1 MCNQDT
7 TGLIWFTKNL
17 RVLDNY
23 TLQRAAA
30 DNNRLIGVFFLDPR
44 DYEPTP
50 FGFKKTERFRAK
62 FLLESVA
69 QLRDSLK
76 EMNISLW
83 VVHGKP
89 EATIPVL
96 INDLDIQSI
105 YLQKEWTREEADV
118 LRGVQK
124 RLPEHIKIK
133 EIFDQFLFHPED
145 IPFSEMTI
153 PKVFTDFRKAC
164 EKEALVRPE
173 AAEINSFSESNLL
186 HHAPELPTLE
196 DLGFKS
202 FEKDTRSAFPFAGG
216 EKEAQKRLNYYF
228 FQTKKLGYY
237 KKTRNGLVGT
247 DYSSKFSPW
256 LANGSISARQVYWQ
270 VLDFEKQYLK
280 NQSTYWLIFELI
292 WRDYFKYIS
301 LKYRDK
307 IFLQGGILE
316 KEYLWRNNQNEFNSW
331 IKGTT
336 KEAFVNANMLELK
349 HSGWMS
355 NRGRQNVA
363 SYLAKELQIDW
374 RWGAA
379 YFEAMLLDYD
389 VHSNYGNWMY
399 VAGVGND
406 PRDRKFN
413 VRLQSERYDPS
424 GNYQN
429 TWLQKTLFE

>member
-1 MCNQDT
+1 
-7 TGLIWFTKNL
+7 
-17 RVLDNY
+17 
-23 TLQRAAA
+23 
-30 DNNRLIGVFFLDPR
+30 
-44 DYEPTP
+44 
-50 FGFKKTERFRAK
+50 
-62 FLLESVA
+62 
-69 QLRDSLK
+69 
-76 EMNISLW
+76 
-83 VVHGKP
+83 
-89 EATIPVL
+89 
-96 INDLDIQSI
+96 
-105 YLQKEWTREEADV
+105 
-118 LRGVQK
+118 
-124 RLPEHIKIK
+124 
-133 EIFDQFLFHPED
+133 
-145 IPFSEMTI
+145 
-153 PKVFTDFRKAC
+153 
-164 EKEALVRPE
+164 
-173 AAEINSFSESNLL
+173 
-186 HHAPELPTLE
+186 
-196 DLGFKS
+196 LGFKS

-307 IFLQGGILE
+307 LFLQGGILE

-413 VRLQSERYDPS
+413 VRLQSERYDPG

>member
-1 MCNQDT
+1 MPSEHK

-23 TLQRAAA
+23 TLHRAAE
-30 DNNRLIGVFFLDPR
+30 DNDRLIGVFFFDRR

-50 FGFKKTERFRAK
+50 YGFKKTERFRAK
-62 FLLESVA
+62 FLLESLA
-69 QLRDSLK
+69 QLRDSLQ
-76 EMNISLW
+76 EINISLW
-83 VVHGKP
+83 VVHGKAEETMP
-89 EATIPVL
+89 EL
-96 INDLDIQSI
+96 IKDLNIQSI

-118 LRGVQK
+118 LHSVQK
-124 RLPEHIKIK
+124 SLPEHIKIK
-133 EIFDQFLFHPED
+133 EIFDQFLFHPQD

-173 AAEINSFSESNLL
+173 ASEIIALPKNNLL
-186 HHAPELPTLE
+186 HNTPELPTLE

-216 EKEAQKRLNYYF
+216 EKVAQKRLNYYF

-237 KKTRNGLVGT
+237 KKTRNGLLGT

-256 LANGSISARQVYWQ
+256 LANGSLSARQVYWQ
-270 VLDFEKQYLK
+270 VLDFEKQYFK

-307 IFLQGGILE
+307 IFLQGGILQ
-316 KEYLWRNNQNEFNSW
+316 KKYAWTSNLNKFNSW
-331 IKGTT
+331 INGTT
-336 KEAFVNANMLELK
+336 KEPFVNANMLELK
-349 HSGWMS
+349 NSGWMS

-374 RWGAA
+374 RMGAA

-406 PRDRKFN
+406 PSDRKFN